1 MIRRKLLRRD
11 DRGAAAVE
19 LALALPILIAMIYGI
34 FQVGLLYQAN
44 AGMQHAL
51 GEGARYA
58 SLCLNPT
65 ATGCSV
71 PTDANIK
78 ARINSKLFGRGD
90 GAFTVADPTT
100 GSGFKTLTVSYT
112 KTMNFIFIAGPTI
125 TLSRSKKV
133 YTVT

>member
-1 MIRRKLLRRD
+1 MIRRKFLRRD